1 MVNRIRSDGR
11 RYSFQNQKVLAM
23 EINTS
28 PITPDADLSVP
39 FGHVTLTEG
48 AAAFRHAMNCEMM
61 GLFRSLP
68 PSTHTDA
75 VVFCMQHFRTPFFPE
90 FDYFRNYPAPAWSVL
105 HWIEQHGDGRLPLA
119 PEDGCPARTAHA
131 MALFLHPL
139 DDHLN
144 DGQLP
149 ANHLHLLLRS
159 QAWLRMHAALD
170 RLAIHVPKG
179 PAIVRGYIDA
189 YYASIGSSPA
199 IPTLEGYS
207 THFRNQM
214 ATGLIVPVLLAKMGA
229 GDAFAAA
236 IENAYGAFGVAWRLL
251 DDLQDMA
258 ADMASGSH
266 SAIYFCLPSAVQKQW
281 DQPSRGEDRARYDAI
296 RTAVKSGGI
305 FEAITVKIRK
315 ELTQAAS
322 AMDAVQ
328 MTGLAE
334 ELLCLARPFTEAPD
348 RI

>member
-1 MVNRIRSDGR
+1 
-11 RYSFQNQKVLAM
+11 M
-23 EINTS
+23 EIIPP
-28 PITPDADLSVP
+28 PIVPNAAPSVR
-39 FGHVTLTEG
+39 FGQVALTEEV
-48 AAAFRHAMNCEMM
+48 ALFRHAMNREMM
-61 GLFRSLP
+61 AFFRSLP

-75 VVFCMQHFRTPFFPE
+75 VVFCMQHFRTPFFPA

-105 HWIEQHGDGRLPLA
+105 HWIERHDAGRLPLA
-119 PEDGCPARTAHA
+119 PEADCLARTAHA

-149 ANHLHLLLRS
+149 ATHLHLLLRS
-159 QAWLRMHAALD
+159 QAWFRMHTALE
-170 RLAIHVPKG
+170 RLAIDVPEG
-179 PAIVRGYIDA
+179 AALVRGFIDA
-189 YYASIGSSPA
+189 YYASIGSPPA
-199 IPTLEGYS
+199 IPTLDGYG

-214 ATGLIVPVLLAKMGA
+214 ATGLIVPVLMAKMRS
-229 GDAFAAA
+229 GDAFALA
-236 IENAYGAFGVAWRLL
+236 IETAYGAFGIAWRLL

-266 SAIYFCLPSAVQKQW
+266 SAIYFCLPAAIQKQW
-281 DQPSRGEDRARYDAI
+281 DQPSRRDDRARHDAI
-296 RTAVKSGGI
+296 LTAVKNGGI
-305 FEAITVKIRK
+305 VETITVKIRT

-334 ELLCLARPFTEAPD
+334 ELRCLARPFTEVPD
-348 RI
+348 HI